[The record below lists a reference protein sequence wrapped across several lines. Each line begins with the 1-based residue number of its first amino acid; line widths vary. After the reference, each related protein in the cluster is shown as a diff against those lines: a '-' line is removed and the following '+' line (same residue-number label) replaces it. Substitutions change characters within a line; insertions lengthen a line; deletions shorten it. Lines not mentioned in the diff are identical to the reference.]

1 MHPPAA
7 RRMRR
12 SEPHGAVACADMGN
26 PLTTLTLEQLRSRT
40 SAKWRVHPPDVL
52 PLWVAEMDVPLSGSI
67 VEALHATADS
77 GDTGY
82 PFGTAYAEA
91 LADFAAARWGWR
103 FEVAASTNVPDVMR
117 GMVAVMNLVSAPGD
131 AVVVNSPVYHPFYSY
146 LAHMDRRVVE
156 APLGA
161 DHRIDLRSLELALAH
176 ARAGG
181 RRCALLL
188 CNPHNPTGTV
198 HTRAELEAVGEL
210 AAAHG
215 ARVIVDE
222 IHSPLVYAPAEHVPY
237 LSLDVGARAFAL
249 LSASKGWNL
258 AGLKAAVAVAGEDAV
273 EELAE
278 IPPQVSH
285 GSSHIGVIAHVAAL
299 RGGGAWLDEL
309 LVALD
314 ANRLALREL
323 LAQRLPEVRYE
334 PPAGTYLA
342 WLDCRALA
350 LGDDPAA
357 AFLERGRVAL
367 SSGPAFGSGGA
378 GHARLNFATAPEI
391 LAEAVA
397 RMAASL

>member
-1 MHPPAA
+1 
-7 RRMRR
+7 
-12 SEPHGAVACADMGN
+12 MGN
-26 PLTTLTLEQLRSRT
+26 PLTTLTLEQLRTRT

-52 PLWVAEMDVPLSGSI
+52 PLWVAEMDVPLADSI
-67 VEALHATADS
+67 VAALQATAS
-77 GDTGY
+77 NGDTGY
-82 PFGTAYAEA
+82 PFGTGYAEA
-91 LADFAAARWGWR
+91 LADFAAERWGWR
-103 FEVAASTNVPDVMR
+103 FEIAASTNVPDVMR
-117 GMVAVMNLVSAPGD
+117 GMVAVMNLVTGPGD

-161 DHRIDLRSLELALAH
+161 DRRIDLDSLELALAD
-176 ARAGG
+176 AAAGG
-181 RRCALLL
+181 GRCALLL

-198 HTRAELEAVGEL
+198 HTRAELEGAGEL
-210 AAAHG
+210 AAAVG

-222 IHSPLVYAPAEHVPY
+222 IHAPLVYAPATHVPY

-258 AGLKAAVAVAGEDAV
+258 AGLKAAVAVAGPEAV
-273 EELAE
+273 EELAQ

-299 RGGGAWLDEL
+299 RGGGAWLDEV

-314 ANRLALREL
+314 SSRIALGEL

-342 WLDCRALA
+342 WLDCRALE

-357 AFLERGRVAL
+357 TFLQRGRVAL

-378 GHARLNFATAPEI
+378 GHARLNFATSPEI
-391 LAEAVA
+391 LTDAVA